1 MRGYSVTKDTLAI
14 TAHKN
19 SIANAMAGNKEKW
32 LALFDPTAIVRD
44 PVGPS
49 IQDPEG
55 KGCRGIAAIAD
66 FWDRIIGPGNLT
78 IIPHKRIPCGDKV
91 VAVIMTAANNV
102 QGIKTYI
109 EMVGVYEVNDAGK
122 LTSLN
127 IYWDV
132 DALAEQLRALGINS
146 QP

>member
-1 MRGYSVTKDTLAI
+1 MTADTLAI
-14 TAHKN
+14 RAHKA
-19 SIANAMAGNKEKW
+19 SIANAMAGNKEQW
-32 LALFDPTAIVRD
+32 LSLFDPNAVVHD

-49 IQDPEG
+49 DHDPEG
-55 KGCRGIAAIAD
+55 SGSRGIAEIAA
-66 FWDRIIGPGNLT
+66 FWDRMIGPGNLT

-132 DALAEQLRALGINS
+132 DALADQLRALGINS
-146 QP
+146 

>member
-1 MRGYSVTKDTLAI
+1 MTADTLAI
-14 TAHKN
+14 RAHKN

-32 LALFDPTAIVRD
+32 LALFDANAVVHD

-49 IQDPEG
+49 EHDPEG
-55 KGCRGIAAIAD
+55 KGSRGIGEISA
-66 FWDRIIGPGNLT
+66 FWDRMIGPGNLT

-91 VAVIMTAANNV
+91 AAVVMTAANNV

-127 IYWDV
+127 IYWDI
-132 DALAEQLRALGINS
+132 DALGDQLRALGIS
-146 QP
+146 S